1 MHTFLIERTIPP
13 RFDAGDADQVALHAR
28 WALDA
33 YAAVGATWLG
43 GVVTE
48 GAMFSLATA
57 EDAADLEAYRRSLG
71 IAERDMTVRRVLRPI
86 GSFFAMSRDDERFRA
101 PLR

>member
-1 MHTFLIERTIPP
+1 MPTFLIERVIPP
-13 RFDAGDADQVALHAR
+13 AFNVTDPDQVALHAR

-43 GVVTE
+43 GVVTQ

-57 EDAADLEAYRRSLG
+57 DGAADLQRYRRSLG
-71 IAERDMTVRRVLRPI
+71 IDGEAMKVWRVVRPI
-86 GSFFAMSRDDERFRA
+86 GPFFAMSRQDERFRA